1 MGKLNEAQN
10 KWLKELG
17 ALCGGGGALVALL
30 ADAPADGDRGPIAQA
45 MAGLGAAKAD
55 AAPRASE
62 ATNSGRSTVRVF
74 VPELEVAGGTRRE
87 LAMGGNLTLELKVRN
102 WAKRPKGTA
111 LDWSATGGDKA
122 VDFDF
127 VRLDG
132 EGALTVKGMNAGKG
146 VVKVEVKVV
155 GAGSHR
161 FPDLHFTVHPTAKSA
176 QTFVPRLD
184 APRTVNHELA
194 IGDKVD
200 LRLRVSNWVERPKGT
215 VLTWGAGAT
224 GKAVDIDELQHRDGD
239 GTIKVTGLAV
249 GTGVVKTNVKVEGGG
264 TYSFWD
270 TEFKVIND
278 PDPNRSVDQGGVA
291 DYTNL
296 EQDMRNVVQDWRAAA
311 HAGVV
316 QFVTNELSKRIDK
329 LESGN
334 AGGFLMALLGNVVW
348 AAAAFTTGGA
358 AFGISIVGIAIGAV
372 PAVPEK
378 SKSFIPEVSDLME
391 NYFDK
396 IFDQMNGSL
405 RTKAKALVDKYPG
418 ITRFHALGE
427 FVAASYKASYFKLNN
442 RHTTIPTLDQSAL
455 RDLYQQTAALKLDE
469 AIKAD
474 EAAKK
479 AIEDKKAYEKMI
491 RDSRRRP
498 GEV

>member
-1 MGKLNEAQN
+1 
-10 KWLKELG
+10 
-17 ALCGGGGALVALL
+17 
-30 ADAPADGDRGPIAQA
+30 
-45 MAGLGAAKAD
+45 
-55 AAPRASE
+55 
-62 ATNSGRSTVRVF
+62 

-87 LAMGGNLTLELKVRN
+87 LVMGGNLTLELKVRN
-102 WAKRPKGTA
+102 WAKRPIGTA
-111 LDWSATGGDKA
+111 LDWSATGRDKA

-127 VRLDG
+127 ERLDG

-161 FPDLHFTVHPTAKSA
+161 FPDLHFTVHPRAMSA

-184 APRTVNHELA
+184 APRTINHELA

-200 LRLRVSNWVERPKGT
+200 LHLGVSNWAERPKGT
-215 VLTWGAGAT
+215 VLTWSAGTTGA
-224 GKAVDIDELQHRDGD
+224 AVDIGELQHRNGE
-239 GTIKVTGLAV
+239 GTIRVTGLAV
-249 GTGVVKTNVKVEGGG
+249 GTGVVKTNVQVEGGG
-264 TYSFWD
+264 TYPFWD

-291 DYTNL
+291 DYSNL
-296 EQDMRNVVQDWRAAA
+296 EQDMRDVLQDWRAAA
-311 HAGVV
+311 HMGVA

-329 LESGN
+329 LESGSV
-334 AGGFLMALLGNVVW
+334 GGFLMALLGNVVW

-358 AFGISIVGIAIGAV
+358 AFGISIAGIAIGAV

-391 NYFDK
+391 DYFDK
-396 IFDQMNGSL
+396 LFDQMNGSL
-405 RTKAKALVDKYPG
+405 RTKATALVDKYPG
-418 ITRFHALGE
+418 ITRFRALGE

-442 RHTTIPTLDQSAL
+442 RPTTIPTLNVSAL
-455 RDLYQQTAALKLDE
+455 RDLYQRIAAQKLDE

-479 AIEDKKAYEKMI
+479 AIADEKLREQMI
-491 RDSRRRP
+491 RDSHRQI

>member
-1 MGKLNEAQN
+1 MGKLNEAQH

-17 ALCGGGGALVALL
+17 ALGGGGALAALL
-30 ADAPADGDRGPIAQA
+30 AEAPGDGDSIGQA
-45 MAGLGAAKAD
+45 MAGGAAVKAD
-55 AAPRASE
+55 AAPRAFE
-62 ATNSGRSTVRVF
+62 AGHGRHSSAGAF
-74 VPELEVAGGTRRE
+74 VPELEVVGGTRRE
-87 LAMGGNLTLELKVRN
+87 LVMGGNVTLELKVRN
-102 WAKRPKGTA
+102 WSKRPKGTA

-127 VRLDG
+127 ERSDG
-132 EGALTVKGMNAGKG
+132 EGALTVRGMDAGNG
-146 VVKVEVKVV
+146 VIKVEVKVV

-161 FPDLHFTVHPTAKSA
+161 FPDLHFTVHAVAKSA

-200 LRLRVSNWVERPKGT
+200 LHLRVSNWAERPKGT
-215 VLTWGAGAT
+215 VLIWGAGTT
-224 GKAVDIDELQHRDGD
+224 GTAVDIDELQHRDGE
-239 GTIKVTGLAV
+239 GTIKVTGAAV
-249 GTGVVKTNVKVEGGG
+249 GSGVVKTNVKVEGGG
-264 TYSFWD
+264 TYAFWD
-270 TEFKVIND
+270 TEFKVIDD

-296 EQDMRNVVQDWRAAA
+296 EQDMRNVLQDWRAAA
-311 HAGVV
+311 HAGVA

-329 LESGN
+329 LESGS
-334 AGGFLMALLGNVVW
+334 AGGFLITLLGNVVW

-358 AFGISIVGIAIGAV
+358 AFGISLVGIAIGAA

-391 NYFDK
+391 NYFDR

-405 RTKAKALVDKYPG
+405 RTKAKVLIDKYPG

-442 RHTTIPTLDQSAL
+442 RHTTIPMLDQSAL
-455 RDLYQQTAALKLDE
+455 RDLYQQIAVQKLDE

-479 AIEDKKAYEKMI
+479 AIEEKKAYEKLI